1 MVKEMELTLDNLVSE
16 IIKYESE
23 YRSLMLEAKKFFGKE
38 SNDFKFW
45 NSKWSVYYNLAR
57 EFDFVDNLIR

>member
-1 MVKEMELTLDNLVSE
+1 MELTLDNLVSE

-23 YRSLMLEAKKFFGKE
+23 YRSLMIESKNLFGKE

-45 NSKWSVYYNLAR
+45 NSKWSVYYNLA
-57 EFDFVDNLIR
+57 EKFYFVDKLIR